1 MLLLSAR
8 PMISPTP
15 YLEILGWQHIHCLPT
30 NQPTGFVPW
39 LRLKG
44 LALGLVKK
52 PRELA
57 ACVAALVGTAPQ
69 HDDITI
75 IVVQ

>member
-1 MLLLSAR
+1 
-8 PMISPTP
+8 
-15 YLEILGWQHIHCLPT
+15 
-30 NQPTGFVPW
+30 
-39 LRLKG
+39 
-44 LALGLVKK
+44 VKK
-52 PRELA
+52 PQELA